1 MTLDSQALMRAL
13 SRAVRVQLEGYEV
26 GEVLDQLTTDAAEIL
41 RMDGAAV
48 SLADPDG
55 AVRCVTA
62 TGEVVSR
69 CEEWQETHQQGPSHD
84 AFRDC
89 EDVVV
94 ENFEE
99 VSRPEWGEFP
109 DVARGAGVG
118 FIAAFPLR
126 SSSRA
131 LGALTLYD
139 SGPEVFSTEDRG
151 AARVMADLATL
162 YINNHRK
169 LTETRDVAEQLQY
182 ALNSRIVIEQA
193 KGIIAARHGIDM
205 PKAFGM
211 LRRHSRDTNT
221 EIHRVAHAIVTEKL
235 QL

>member
-13 SRAVRVQLEGYEV
+13 SRAVRVQLDGYEV
-26 GEVLDQLTTDAAEIL
+26 GEVLDQLTTDATEIL

-62 TGEVVSR
+62 TDEAVSR

-89 EDVVV
+89 DDVVV
-94 ENFEE
+94 ENLDE
-99 VSRPEWGEFP
+99 VSRPEGGQCP
-109 DVARGAGVG
+109 DVARGAGVT
-118 FIAAFPLR
+118 FIAAFALR
-126 SSSRA
+126 TPSRA

-162 YINNHRK
+162 YISNDRK
-169 LTETRDVAEQLQY
+169 LTETRDVAEQLQH
-182 ALNSRIVIEQA
+182 ALDSRIVIEQA
-193 KGIIAARHGIDM
+193 KGIIAARHGVDM
-205 PKAFGM
+205 PRAFGM
-211 LRRHSRDTNT
+211 LRRRSRDTNT
-221 EIHRVAHAIVTEKL
+221 EIHKVAEAVVTGKL